1 MTLAVILG
9 LCSVLAPSVL
19 SARDAGLRS
28 PWLVAQATPQAT
40 PEAPRPAE
48 PPPASETAQPPASN
62 QTSPASETKP
72 KPPSSTAKKHTHKKS
87 ASSKTAEVPAKVV
100 VPNGSTTDPKDQ
112 FSSGRN
118 PTPAPNQ
125 VQGVNQLM
133 DATES
138 NLKQISTRTLN
149 AAQQDTVKQI
159 RTYLD
164 QARKAMDSGDAER
177 ARNLAVKAHLLSD
190 DLVKH

>member
-9 LCSVLAPSVL
+9 LYSVLAPSVPCA
-19 SARDAGLRS
+19 SEAGLRS
-28 PWLVAQATPQAT
+28 TRLVAQATPQASQ
-40 PEAPRPAE
+40 EAPRPAE
-48 PPPASETAQPPASN
+48 PPPASQTAQPPASN

-87 ASSKTAEVPAKVV
+87 PSSKTAEVPAKVV
-100 VPNGSTTDPKDQ
+100 VPDGSTTDPKVQ

-138 NLKQISTRTLN
+138 NLKQISTRSLN
-149 AAQQDTVKQI
+149 ATQQDTVKQI
-159 RTYLD
+159 RTYMD